1 MNHEETI
8 DDATV
13 GDGVSLHLKKL
24 YEAIRRLTTP
34 LTSSQGAERLYNA
47 LKGTEKHSGP
57 LTLPLKVFKRTL
69 KQLYRPLPR
78 PQTGL
83 QDSSL
88 Q

>member
-47 LKGTEKHSGP
+47 RKGTGRHSGP
-57 LTLPLKVFKRTL
+57 
-69 KQLYRPLPR
+69 
-78 PQTGL
+78 
-83 QDSSL
+83 
-88 Q
+88 